1 MPSVFGCVCGPFV
14 SLSNPPPPA
23 AAARRAVS
31 LPPHTSSVF
40 FFLLS
45 RPAAAAF
52 LSPGMM
58 KSLWWR
64 FLQNLR
70 QCYDAKQRWPYLGNA
85 FKYFLA
91 AEVAT
96 FGMFDPSVKKSPLWL
111 TCFFVTTLYQ
121 VWWDVFMDWG
131 LLEIDPNFGYY
142 NYYGHHHDGS
152 TGVSGGGRW
161 CRGLFWWWPYTL
173 RSRRLYDRSY
183 IYHVI
188 FGLNFCLR
196 FVGMMTL
203 MPTVYLSRTTGLI
216 VDAYKDSP
224 DFRLFS
230 GSLVASAEI
239 FRRTIWA
246 LLRLEWEVIK
256 TTPPER
262 GAREGEIRNPSTES
276 NVGGSGGGRGNILR
290 DEEEMK
296 PMTIASSGIAGG
308 DNRRAAP
315 FFSSSGRKFSAASL
329 SDMSNLNDIQI
340 LSELCVWATVF
351 SGVAIIAA
359 AHREVL

>member
-1 MPSVFGCVCGPFV
+1 
-14 SLSNPPPPA
+14 
-23 AAARRAVS
+23 
-31 LPPHTSSVF
+31 
-40 FFLLS
+40 
-45 RPAAAAF
+45 
-52 LSPGMM
+52 
-58 KSLWWR
+58 
-64 FLQNLR
+64 
-70 QCYDAKQRWPYLGNA
+70 
-85 FKYFLA
+85 
-91 AEVAT
+91 
-96 FGMFDPSVKKSPLWL
+96 MFDPSVKQSPLWL

-142 NYYGHHHDGS
+142 RHNGS
-152 TGVSGGGRW
+152 TGACGRCW
-161 CRGLFWWWPYTL
+161 GLFWWWPYTL
-173 RSRRLYDRSY
+173 RSRRLYDHAWV
-183 IYHVI
+183 YHVI

-216 VDAYKDSP
+216 VDAYKDT
-224 DFRLFS
+224 DFQLFS

-256 TTPPER
+256 TTSER
-262 GAREGEIRNPSTES
+262 AKGKIRNPTES
-276 NVGGSGGGRGNILR
+276 NVGGSGRGGNILQ

-296 PMTIASSGIAGG
+296 PMTIGSSGMAGG
-308 DNRRAAP
+308 DHRRALP
-315 FFSSSGRKFSAASL
+315 FFTSVQTFSAASL

>member
-1 MPSVFGCVCGPFV
+1 
-14 SLSNPPPPA
+14 
-23 AAARRAVS
+23 
-31 LPPHTSSVF
+31 
-40 FFLLS
+40 
-45 RPAAAAF
+45 
-52 LSPGMM
+52 
-58 KSLWWR
+58 
-64 FLQNLR
+64 LQNLR

-85 FKYFLA
+85 LKYFLA

-96 FGMFDPSVKKSPLWL
+96 FGMFDPSVRQSPLWL

-131 LLEIDPNFGYY
+131 LLEIDPNFGHYCY
-142 NYYGHHHDGS
+142 NDA
-152 TGVSGGGRW
+152 TRQW
-161 CRGLFWWWPYTL
+161 FWWWPYTL
-173 RSRRLYDRSY
+173 RSQRLYDRAWV
-183 IYHVI
+183 YHVI

-203 MPTVYLSRTTGLI
+203 IPTVYLSRTTGLI
-216 VDAYKDSP
+216 VNAYKDP
-224 DFRLFS
+224 DFQLFA

-256 TTPPER
+256 TNTER
-262 GAREGEIRNPSTES
+262 TKSEIRYPL
-276 NVGGSGGGRGNILR
+276 GSDVSGLSSRSGTTLE

-296 PMTIASSGIAGG
+296 PMKIASSETIGG
-308 DNRRAAP
+308 LSLFTSR
-315 FFSSSGRKFSAASL
+315 RKFSAASF
-329 SDMSNLNDIQI
+329 SDMTHLNDIQI
-340 LSELCVWATVF
+340 LSELCAWATVF

>member
-1 MPSVFGCVCGPFV
+1 M
-14 SLSNPPPPA
+14 
-23 AAARRAVS
+23 
-31 LPPHTSSVF
+31 
-40 FFLLS
+40 
-45 RPAAAAF
+45 
-52 LSPGMM
+52 
-58 KSLWWR
+58 
-64 FLQNLR
+64 QNLR
-70 QCYDAKQRWPYLGNA
+70 QCYDAKQRWPHLGNA

-96 FGMFDPSVKKSPLWL
+96 FGMFDPSVKQSPLWW

-131 LLEIDPNFGYY
+131 LLEIDPNFGHYRR
-142 NYYGHHHDGS
+142 HDGS
-152 TGVSGGGRW
+152 TGAFGGR

-173 RSRRLYDRSY
+173 RSRRLYDRPWVY
-183 IYHVI
+183 RVI
-188 FGLNFCLR
+188 FGLNFFLR

-224 DFRLFS
+224 DFQLFS

-256 TTPPER
+256 TTTPER
-262 GAREGEIRNPSTES
+262 ASGEILNPTES

-308 DNRRAAP
+308 DHHRRALP
-315 FFSSSGRKFSAASL
+315 FFSSGRQFSVASL

-340 LSELCVWATVF
+340 WSELCVWATVF
-351 SGVAIIAA
+351 SGVAFIAA